1 MSDRRDQPSAGD
13 ADDSTRPLPRPG
25 EPVPADDSTRP
36 LPRPGGE
43 PAAADDTRLLPG
55 GAGAGEPIDRTR
67 ALPPVEGRTTGRA
80 AAGASPGSTA
90 PLPPEPAV
98 WSGRAEVPV
107 TRPGEYRE
115 SATEWYAP
123 EPGGRRWWTP
133 ILVGILALLLVALI
147 GAGVWLLLR
156 GQQTGTGPQQ
166 SPSPVPTAAP
176 TTAAPTTTAP
186 STRPASTPPSTAAD
200 RVRVPPLVGL
210 PQETAE
216 RLLDRIGLEHRTRT
230 RESDRP
236 PGTVLET
243 DPEAGERVPADS
255 EVTLVVAEPRTEPTT
270 TAPTTG
276 APPSPEATTTT
287 G

>member
-25 EPVPADDSTRP
+25 
-36 LPRPGGE
+36 GE
-43 PAAADDTRLLPG
+43 RASADDTRLLPG
-55 GAGAGEPIDRTR
+55 GAEAGEPLDRTR
-67 ALPPVEGRTTGRA
+67 ALPPVEGRSTGQAPAGA
-80 AAGASPGSTA
+80 AASPGSTA

-107 TRPGEYRE
+107 TRPGDYRE
-115 SATEWYAP
+115 PATEWYAP

-133 ILVGILALLLVALI
+133 ILVGILALLLLALI

-156 GQQTGTGPQQ
+156 GQQAGPER
-166 SPSPVPTAAP
+166 SPAPLPTAAP
-176 TTAAPTTTAP
+176 TTAAPTATAP
-186 STRPASTPPSTAAD
+186 STRPASTPPSTATSSATD
-200 RVRVPPLVGL
+200 RILVPPMVGL

-255 EVTLVVAEPRTEPTT
+255 EVTLVVAEPRPQPAT

-276 APPSPEATTTT
+276 APASPEATATR
-287 G
+287 